1 MNDENRKEP
10 RPLWQRV
17 LAGAAAALL
26 ALLALGAL
34 VAALAGAPGNVI
46 LALLFAG
53 VILSVTIYA
62 FLLITRQI
70 RKKKDG

>member
-17 LAGAAAALL
+17 LAGAAALL